1 MKNKKELGFS
11 GPYKEVFEGFV
22 LYKEALGVKL
32 DDENRKLRSLVKMNE
47 FFNGFGHDDVIL
59 TEKMVMAYI
68 ERNPGV
74 SSSTR
79 HTYECDA
86 RQLGIYLRNQ
96 GYNDIYV
103 LPEKHS
109 KIKTDFVPYIYS
121 KAEIARIFAATDRLE
136 NPPNYPYFRI
146 FFQTILRLLYCTGL
160 RISEALGLN
169 PDSVDFE
176 NNLLIVSSGKGN
188 VSRLVPFNDFVRK
201 WLLRY
206 QQKAARPSD
215 TFFFESP
222 HGGKRNRVGFRHTFS
237 GVILPMAQISRKPD
251 NSGPRVHDLRHTFAC
266 HSLDQMVRSGMDAFC
281 ALPYLSTYMGHKG
294 IESTEIYL
302 RLTADHFEEIAEAGH
317 YIFAESVG
325 DPDE

>member
-1 MKNKKELGFS
+1 MKIKMDLVFS
-11 GPYKEVFEGFV
+11 GPFKEAFEGYV

-32 DDENRKLRSLVKMNE
+32 DNENRKLRSLVRMNE
-47 FFNGFGHDDVIL
+47 FFNAFGQHEIIL
-59 TEKMVMAYI
+59 TEEMVMAYI

-74 SSSTR
+74 SSSTK
-79 HTYECDA
+79 HTYECDI
-86 RQLGIYLRNQ
+86 RQFAIYLRNQ
-96 GYNDIYV
+96 GYSEVHV

-109 KIKTDFVPYIYS
+109 RITTDFVPYIYS
-121 KAEIARIFAATDRLE
+121 KAEIGRIFSATDRLE
-136 NPPNYPYFRI
+136 NLPNNPHFRI

-160 RISEALGLN
+160 RISEALELKLE
-169 PDSVDFE
+169 SVDFE
-176 NNLLIVSSGKGN
+176 NNLLIVNSGKGN
-188 VSRLVPFNDFVRK
+188 VSRLVPFNDYLRK
-201 WLLRY
+201 WLIKY
-206 QQKAARPSD
+206 KQEAVRPTD
-215 TFFFESP
+215 TYFFESP
-222 HGGKRNRVGFRHTFS
+222 QGGKRNRVGFRHTFS
-237 GVILPMAQISRKPD
+237 GVILPMAQIHRKPD

-302 RLTADHFEEIAEAGH
+302 RLTADHFQEITEAGH

>member
-1 MKNKKELGFS
+1 MKTKKDLVFS
-11 GPYKEVFEGFV
+11 GPYKAAFEGYV

-32 DDENRKLRSLVKMNE
+32 DNEDRKLRSLVKMNE
-47 FFNGFGHDDVIL
+47 FLNAFEYDDIVL
-59 TEKMVMAYI
+59 TENMVRAYI

-79 HTYECDA
+79 HTYECDI
-86 RQLGIYLRNQ
+86 RQFGIYLRNH
-96 GYNDIYV
+96 GYSNVYV

-109 KIKTDFVPYIYS
+109 RITTDFVPHIYS
-121 KAEIARIFAATDRLE
+121 KAEIGRMFSAADKLE
-136 NPPNYPYFRI
+136 NLPHNPHFRI

-160 RISEALGLN
+160 RISEALELKQE
-169 PDSVDFE
+169 SVDFE
-176 NNLLIVSSGKGN
+176 NNLLIVNSSKRN
-188 VSRLVPFNDFVRK
+188 VSRLVPFNDYLRGWLVKYKQEAVR
-201 WLLRY
+201 
-206 QQKAARPSD
+206 PTD
-215 TFFFESP
+215 TYFFESP

-237 GVILPMAQISRKPD
+237 GVILPLAQIDRKPD

-266 HSLDQMVRSGMDAFC
+266 HSLDQMVRFGMDAFC

-302 RLTADHFEEIAEAGH
+302 RLTADHFQEIADAGH
-317 YIFAESVG
+317 YIFTESVG